1 MREAILLPGFN
12 WGNGGI
18 NSRGSAFW
26 MILVYLFDIFEAM
39 KGGCLLAASL
49 DNFERNEPKPLQ
61 GIKGI

>member
-1 MREAILLPGFN
+1 MSLMTIFN
-12 WGNGGI
+12 P
-18 NSRGSAFW
+18 
-26 MILVYLFDIFEAM
+26 LYTAM